1 MVTAVEEM
9 KKVIQDERYALQF
22 YMPLSENVSETVAI
36 DAIYK
41 YITGTPEDLHG
52 TKLAEIY
59 RKNLVVDG
67 LNEEK
72 IDNID
77 EETRKELEK
86 SYKHIDAMMEKY
98 RIENFEVNQ
107 KEKVPSVKKARLEK
121 VQINQEKMAVID
133 REVEHEEN
141 GEERE

>member
-1 MVTAVEEM
+1 MEKKEGMISFIKQLFANNQTEE
-9 KKVIQDERYALQF
+9 ESL
-22 YMPLSENVSETVAI
+22 
-36 DAIYK
+36 
-41 YITGTPEDLHG
+41 
-52 TKLAEIY
+52 
-59 RKNLVVDG
+59 
-67 LNEEK
+67 EK

-121 VQINQEKMAVID
+121 VQINPGSTSCVRDNAFFPSEVILII
-133 REVEHEEN
+133 VSSSSFVI
-141 GEERE
+141 

>member
-1 MVTAVEEM
+1 MEKKEGMISFIKQLFANNQTEE
-9 KKVIQDERYALQF
+9 ESL
-22 YMPLSENVSETVAI
+22 
-36 DAIYK
+36 
-41 YITGTPEDLHG
+41 
-52 TKLAEIY
+52 
-59 RKNLVVDG
+59 
-67 LNEEK
+67 EK

-107 KEKVPSVKKARLEK
+107 KEKVSSVKKARLEK
-121 VQINQEKMAVID
+121 VQINQEKMAAID

>member
-1 MVTAVEEM
+1 MEKKEGMISFIKQLFANNQTEE
-9 KKVIQDERYALQF
+9 ESL
-22 YMPLSENVSETVAI
+22 
-36 DAIYK
+36 
-41 YITGTPEDLHG
+41 
-52 TKLAEIY
+52 
-59 RKNLVVDG
+59 
-67 LNEEK
+67 
-72 IDNID
+72 
-77 EETRKELEK
+77 ETRKELEK

-121 VQINQEKMAVID
+121 VQINQEKMAAID

>member
-1 MVTAVEEM
+1 MEKKEGMISFIKQLFANNQTEE
-9 KKVIQDERYALQF
+9 ESL
-22 YMPLSENVSETVAI
+22 
-36 DAIYK
+36 
-41 YITGTPEDLHG
+41 
-52 TKLAEIY
+52 
-59 RKNLVVDG
+59 
-67 LNEEK
+67 EK

-98 RIENFEVNQ
+98 RIENIEVNQ

-121 VQINQEKMAVID
+121 VQINQEKMAAID

>member
-1 MVTAVEEM
+1 MEKKEGMISFIKQLFANNQTEE
-9 KKVIQDERYALQF
+9 ESL
-22 YMPLSENVSETVAI
+22 
-36 DAIYK
+36 
-41 YITGTPEDLHG
+41 
-52 TKLAEIY
+52 
-59 RKNLVVDG
+59 
-67 LNEEK
+67 EK

-107 KEKVPSVKKARLEK
+107 KEKVTSVKKARLEK
-121 VQINQEKMAVID
+121 VQINQEKMAAID

>member
-1 MVTAVEEM
+1 MTS
-9 KKVIQDERYALQF
+9 KRTT
-22 YMPLSENVSETVAI
+22 S
-36 DAIYK
+36 
-41 YITGTPEDLHG
+41 
-52 TKLAEIY
+52 
-59 RKNLVVDG
+59 
-67 LNEEK
+67 
-72 IDNID
+72 
-77 EETRKELEK
+77 K
-86 SYKHIDAMMEKY
+86 SFRRVRNTEKY

>member
-1 MVTAVEEM
+1 MEKKEGMISFIKQLFANNQTEE
-9 KKVIQDERYALQF
+9 ESL
-22 YMPLSENVSETVAI
+22 
-36 DAIYK
+36 
-41 YITGTPEDLHG
+41 
-52 TKLAEIY
+52 
-59 RKNLVVDG
+59 
-67 LNEEK
+67 EK

-98 RIENFEVNQ
+98 GIENFEVNQ

>member
-1 MVTAVEEM
+1 MEKKEGMISFIKQLFANNQTEE
-9 KKVIQDERYALQF
+9 ESL
-22 YMPLSENVSETVAI
+22 
-36 DAIYK
+36 
-41 YITGTPEDLHG
+41 
-52 TKLAEIY
+52 
-59 RKNLVVDG
+59 
-67 LNEEK
+67 EK

-107 KEKVPSVKKARLEK
+107 KEKGPSVKKARLEK
-121 VQINQEKMAVID
+121 VQINQEKMAAID